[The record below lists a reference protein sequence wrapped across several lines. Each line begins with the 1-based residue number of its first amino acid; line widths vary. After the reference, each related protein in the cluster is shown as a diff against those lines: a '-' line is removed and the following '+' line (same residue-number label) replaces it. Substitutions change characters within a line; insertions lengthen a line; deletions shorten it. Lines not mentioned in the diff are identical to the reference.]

1 MSTHGGGL
9 SKCGEIMNKF
19 SGKSIRLIIVALVAG
34 LLTPVTAAVS
44 VDNITKTFTVRA
56 ADNSLLANAKVQ
68 VKYYNPNGSITRATA
83 ATTNSSGVAPV
94 TVPKDAG
101 ELTYDIIPAAGDVT
115 NAATEG
121 YLNSSADE
129 NVAIKLELANFVLE
143 VKSATGGTPPSGA
156 VVLYPTGDGSSNSY
170 IVPIRTGAFGIKIAT
185 NLNSTKVYQI
195 RLLQYVSEYAAGQF
209 SYSYGLK
216 GAGTSGS
223 QTYSVY
229 TDMSATT
236 VLSPTSNVYVLQYD
250 AANISGTIKKADG
263 TALILPNGSDTAFV
277 GVRPVATS
285 WPTEAASNFPIT
297 ATGSQLQWYGRS
309 RGTPGKYVIAATF
322 PGQLTI
328 PSFYIEPWK
337 NSSNGFGATES
348 GPFTTAPHVVDFKL
362 PARGVNFAMKY
373 VVEGTTTPADYSWSI
388 YTDEV
393 VSGQTISSFKMGASG
408 GVNGQSALS
417 LADGTYKFQIDTY
430 DSQSSQSFIY
440 SIVVSGGVS
449 SLKNVSGAVVT
460 KPSDGVYVLTSTPPN
475 LRIKAVSAANNSTAI
490 QYAYVEL
497 FNGADGTGEFVGGRS
512 TGTTTADATLPDG
525 TYMVRI
531 SGGNDWANYGNVEK
545 VVTVSGGVA
554 TIAGLTKDSNGVYT
568 IALPVKN
575 FKFTL
580 LDPSPAT
587 SAMLGWINYCSLDSS
602 NNQTACWGEGVNSS
616 GEGGAVL
623 KNSTNYN
630 VYVFPP
636 SSSAYSRSTYRAAV
650 NASGV
655 VTLTPSEVANSRF
668 VLRPNTANVAGTLV
682 TVSGG
687 VESNLAFDTTL
698 KQGVDIQVQKKDVN
712 GNFNW
717 YGMSTYRNTHTWS
730 FNFTEAGTYRILA
743 NPQGFTN
750 YAWSYSSEFY
760 VIDVSGTMKFSTIS
774 ATDASPKT
782 SLTNADALKIIVRTA
797 NLKLRTINPQTNEL
811 MKYGWAAL
819 FKKET
824 DRETWVM
831 NADLNPNNPGISG
844 AYLADGNYRLEL
856 NPMYNGSN
864 IAGLTKKNYDVAVNS
879 GIAVVSYK
887 GTNISA
893 VDGRVTVSPSS
904 SNITAKIVDAS
915 GTALKPGNNQW
926 VSVNLQKLN
935 TTTNNYDWT
944 STWANTDKDGFIS
957 MTVTEAGKYRLRI
970 EPNGYGSSS
979 ITTTEPFIVEAGSE
993 STFNKAFGDIAL
1005 TAPSLRVKVTLPN
1018 SVTPINHIGVEIRK
1032 NNNWLDWSGTG
1043 PTGVANI
1050 AFSEEGTYQIV
1061 VHPQQEQ
1068 LNAGATRKSYDVTVT
1083 KNSAGAFVAV
1093 VAGITAADGIYSV
1106 PLGSGNV
1113 AGSVYTPANGS
1124 TTGVANAQVV
1134 AIDTVTGQ
1142 EMWEYSSNTTATGK
1156 FTMNLPNGVYKIM
1169 ARAPWGTNT
1178 YGASDQIGTVT
1189 VTSNAV
1195 AVANGFAGLTGTTLV
1210 VQLKDPTWKGTVRTP
1225 SDVTDA
1231 VVPFAQVCLW
1241 NDNRWDCTT
1250 ANEQGQ
1256 WSLSAPT
1263 GFTTFSAGAAFEI
1276 ADVRNRVYPNIRV
1289 NGAADV
1295 LAMIGSGGTNVPS
1308 GANTTTSQTLVN
1320 RFSSANVKIT
1330 VTAGGVVQPNV
1341 WVTLD
1346 RPNVGWLG
1354 GNSTNAQGV
1363 ASFFVADTTL
1373 PINARVEF
1381 NGNQTLT
1388 GRYAPTMIEFSGA
1401 DVVASKGSGSVASLS
1416 VALLTP
1422 NFTGV
1427 VTQTSTNL
1435 APVQWSWI
1443 ELFDDATNQWK
1454 GGSNTEANGQFAM
1467 SITRPTSGDPY
1478 QYTMVVNP
1486 PWNATGS
1493 VSKRT
1498 YTVTVPVTGDITMK
1512 DKNTGTSIAKTGVS
1526 PNTYFPMT
1534 LGTPSVTGTVVSGS
1548 PEAGVRDSWVV
1559 PINAVTGEWLWQQ
1572 GQHSKANGAFG
1583 LGVSDG
1589 NYKIQAEVPWGVTGL
1604 TRSAQCAVTVTGGAI
1619 TSAGTSCAATGG
1631 VIKLTLREPNLK
1643 MTLVQNGV
1651 AVPYAH
1657 VGIGIGSWNTGS
1669 QADAQGRVSLFVDRA
1684 AIMAANPG
1692 LTSLTDIRVWIDPP
1706 YGNSNMVRWECNS
1719 GDAKPVCSTMADF
1732 NPAAEYTPVDLGS
1745 ISVLGPNTKFKIVL
1759 PNASAAPAGSWV
1771 SLLSFV
1777 PTVSCCNWIGGGNTD
1792 ASGFVSFNVE
1802 TATVASNVRYKV
1814 EVNPRWEDRATYSQK
1829 VYDNNGAGYT
1839 IDELNAL
1846 NRTFAIGAPNV
1857 VLTVRGADISNTANK
1872 WGHVNIFEVDT
1883 STNQPTNWVGGYGL
1897 DTLGK
1902 VALILAPNKRY
1913 RIAAFPGGGIA
1924 GTRTWCY
1931 VDTSNA
1937 SESTTVLSVVTGMC
1951 GGTTTVGANNALT
1964 ITLNAGNVVGTV
1976 KTSGVAVEGAI
1987 VYANVVGA
1995 SNQDNA
2001 VTTTTN
2007 ALGKFGLLL
2016 DPAKGQWQISIFPIN
2031 KPGTAALR
2039 NKILDAITAPSLSS
2053 SNDLGDITLVP

>member
-1 MSTHGGGL
+1 
-9 SKCGEIMNKF
+9 
-19 SGKSIRLIIVALVAG
+19 
-34 LLTPVTAAVS
+34 
-44 VDNITKTFTVRA
+44 VRA

-68 VKYYNPNGSITRATA
+68 VWYFNSNISISRATP
-83 ATTNSSGVAPV
+83 ATTDSSGVAAV
-94 TVPKDAG
+94 TLPKSVGD
-101 ELTYDIIPAAGDVT
+101 LTYDIIPAAGDVT
-115 NAATEG
+115 NAAIQG
-121 YLNSSADE
+121 YLNSNADE
-129 NVAIKLELANFVLE
+129 SVSIKLETANFVVE
-143 VKSATGGTPPSGA
+143 VKSASDGNPPSGA
-156 VVLYPTGDGSSNSY
+156 VLLYPTGDGSSNSY
-170 IVPIRTGAFGIKIAT
+170 IVPIRTGPFGLKIAN
-185 NLNSTKVYQI
+185 NLNTSKVYQI
-195 RLLQYVSEYAAGQF
+195 RLLQYVAEYAAGQF
-209 SYSYGLK
+209 NYSYGIK
-216 GAGTSGS
+216 ASGTSGA
-223 QTYSVY
+223 QTYTVY
-229 TDMSATT
+229 TDINATT
-236 VLSPTSNVYVLQYD
+236 VVNPTNSVYVLKYD
-250 AANISGTIKKADG
+250 AANVSGTIKKADG
-263 TALILPNGSDTAFV
+263 TALILPNGAETTFV
-277 GVRPVATS
+277 GLQAVGLFTS
-285 WPTEAASNFPIT
+285 PPIGAASNYPVT
-297 ATGSQLQWYGRS
+297 PTGSQLQWYGRS
-309 RGTPGKYVIAATF
+309 RGTPGKYVLAATF
-322 PGQLTI
+322 PGQLTT
-328 PSFYIEPWK
+328 PSFFLDVWK
-337 NSSNGFGATES
+337 NANDGFSFAES
-348 GPFTTAPHVVDFKL
+348 GPFTTAPHVLDFRI
-362 PARGVNFAMKY
+362 PDRGVNFAMKY
-373 VVEGTTTPADYSWSI
+373 VVSGTTTPAQYSW
-388 YTDEV
+388 TLLKDEV
-393 VSGQTISSFKMGASG
+393 ISGKTVSMAKLSSNGGA
-408 GVNGQSALS
+408 NAQSALS
-417 LADGTYKFQIDTY
+417 LADGTYKLDLYTY
-430 DSQSSQSFIY
+430 DGVNNSY
-440 SIVVSGGVS
+440 AIVVTNGVS
-449 SLKNVSGAVVT
+449 VLKTIAGTTVSR
-460 KPSDGVYVLTSTPPN
+460 PSDGVYTLSPSLPN
-475 LRIKAVSAANNSTAI
+475 LKIKAVSAANSATAI
-490 QYAYVEL
+490 ANSYVEV
-497 FNGADGTGEFVGGRS
+497 FNGADGQGGFVTGRGTGS
-512 TGTTTADATLPDG
+512 TSADISLPDG
-525 TYMVRI
+525 TYMVRVGAG
-531 SGGNDWANYGNVEK
+531 SEWANYRHIEK
-545 VVTVSGGVA
+545 VVNVSGGVA
-554 TIAGLTKDSNGVYT
+554 TISGLTKDSNGIYT
-568 IALPVKN
+568 VALPVKN
-575 FKFTL
+575 MKFTL
-580 LDPSPAT
+580 LDPSPST
-587 SAMLGWINYCSLDSS
+587 SVMAGWINYCPLDAN
-602 NNQTACWGEGVNSS
+602 NNQTMCYGEGINTST
-616 GEGGAVL
+616 GEGGAAL
-623 KNSTNYN
+623 ENNTTYR
-630 VYVFPP
+630 VYVYPP
-636 SSSAYSRSTYRAAV
+636 SSSSYSRSTYTATV
-650 NASGV
+650 NGSGV
-655 VTLTPSEVANSRF
+655 VTLSPSESANGRF
-668 VLRPNTANVAGTLV
+668 ILRPNTANVAGSLV
-682 TVSGG
+682 TVSNS
-687 VESNLAFDTTL
+687 VESNLTFAD
-698 KQGVDIQVQKKDVN
+698 KQGVDVQVQKKDVN

-743 NPQGFTN
+743 NPQGFSD

-760 VIDVSGTMKFSTIS
+760 VIDVAGVKKFSTIS

-782 SLTNADALKIIVRTA
+782 SLTGSDALKIIVRSA
-797 NLKLRTINPQTNEL
+797 NLKLRTINPQNNEL
-811 MKYGWAAL
+811 MKYGWASI

-831 NADLNPNNPGISG
+831 NADLNSNNPGISG
-844 AYLADGNYRLEL
+844 AYLAADGNYRLEL

-864 IAGLTKKNYDVAVNS
+864 IAGLTKKNYDVVVAS
-879 GIAVVSYK
+879 GVATVSYK
-887 GTNISA
+887 GTTIAA
-893 VDGRVTVSPSS
+893 VDGRVTVTPSS
-904 SNITAKIVDAS
+904 SNLTAKIVDAS
-915 GTALKPGNNQW
+915 GVALKPGNNQW

-935 TTTNNYDWT
+935 TNTNNYDWT
-944 STWANTDKDGFIS
+944 NNWANTDKDGFIS
-957 MTVTEAGKYRLRI
+957 MTVTDAGKYRLRI
-970 EPNGYGSSS
+970 EPNGYASSS
-979 ITTTEPFIVEAGSE
+979 ITITEPFTVDAGAEA
-993 STFNKAFGDIAL
+993 TFNKAFGDIKL
-1005 TAPSLRVKVTLPN
+1005 GAPSLRVKVVLP
-1018 SVTPINHIGVEIRK
+1018 SSSTAINHIGVEVRK
-1032 NNNWLDWSGTG
+1032 NNNWLDWAGTG

-1050 AFSEEGTYQIV
+1050 VFTEEGTYQIV

-1083 KNSAGAFVAV
+1083 KNSAGALVGAV
-1093 VAGITAADGIYSV
+1093 TGLTATDGIYTLT
-1106 PLGSGNV
+1106 LGSGNV

-1124 TTGVANAQVV
+1124 TTGVANSQVV
-1134 AIDTVTGQ
+1134 AIDTTTGQ
-1142 EMWEYSSNTTATGK
+1142 EMWEYSSNTTSTGK

-1169 ARAPWGTNT
+1169 ARAPWGTNL

-1189 VTSNAV
+1189 VASSGVT
-1195 AVANGFAGLTGTTLV
+1195 VANGFAGLTGTTLV
-1210 VQLKDPTWKGTVRTP
+1210 VQLKEPTWKGTVRTP
-1225 SDVTDA
+1225 SDVADA

-1263 GFTTFSAGAAFEI
+1263 GFTAFSANAAFEI

-1289 NGAADV
+1289 NGATDV
-1295 LAMIGSGGTNVPS
+1295 LALIGAGGTNVPS

-1320 RFSSANVKIT
+1320 RFSSANVKVT

-1346 RPNVGWLG
+1346 RPGSGWLG

-1363 ASFFVADTTL
+1363 ASFSVADTTQA
-1373 PINARVEF
+1373 INARVEF

-1388 GRYAPTMIEFSGA
+1388 GRYAPTMIQFTGSE
-1401 DVVASKGSGSVASLS
+1401 VVTSKGSGTVANLT

-1427 VTQTSTNL
+1427 VTQTATNL

-1467 SITRPTSGDPY
+1467 NITRPTSGDPY

-1486 PWNATGS
+1486 PWNATGL

-1512 DKNTGTSIAKTGVS
+1512 DKNSGTSIAKTGVS

-1534 LGTPSVTGTVVSGS
+1534 LGTPSVSGTVVSGS

-1559 PINAVTGEWLWQQ
+1559 PINAITGEWLWQQ

-1619 TSAGTSCAATGG
+1619 TSAGSGCAATGG
-1631 VIKLTLREPNLK
+1631 AIKLTLREPNLK

-1692 LTSLTDIRVWIDPP
+1692 LTTLTDIRVWIDPP

-1732 NPAAEYTPVDLGS
+1732 NPAAEYTAVDLGS

-1759 PNASAAPAGSWV
+1759 PNANAAPAGSWV

-1777 PTVSCCNWIGGGNTD
+1777 PSVSCCNWIGGGNTD

-1872 WGHVNIFEVDT
+1872 WGHVNIFEVDP